1 MCLLIVQHMP
11 LTLPAV
17 CTLQF
22 SIAAN
27 MIRNQGV
34 GSLYKGLS
42 AGLLRQATYT
52 TARLGI
58 YNNIFEAAK
67 KMNDNKVGCM
77 ASMCALTYFHLHATF
92 LLCLTFSSGKG
103 KQDTTISGASLAC
116 SPCRCGRR
124 RCAA

>member
-1 MCLLIVQHMP
+1 
-11 LTLPAV
+11 
-17 CTLQF
+17 
-22 SIAAN
+22 
-27 MIRNQGV
+27 MIQTQGV

-67 KMNDNKVGCM
+67 KHNDNKVGGSP
-77 ASMCALTYFHLHATF
+77 A
-92 LLCLTFSSGKG
+92 GVER
-103 KQDTTISGASLAC
+103 GASGRGVWGTADPAGGAAHGTQHAAPADAHPLAPLPPT
-116 SPCRCGRR
+116 SPLLPLPPPHPRSRCRCGRR